1 MTSVYY
7 HRADTIGI
15 GFDRT
20 AKGSNAVAQYF
31 EPVRRRFENRDS
43 VADNLLLWFHRV
55 PWDERLRSGRT
66 LWEELVHHYYAGVEA
81 VRAMQR
87 TWAGLRAFIDE
98 ERYGETATFLRIQE
112 REARWWRDA
121 CVLYFQTFS
130 RQPIPPQYDEPEHPL
145 AYYVK
150 LLSKYVPGS

>member
-1 MTSVYY
+1 M
-7 HRADTIGI
+7 
-15 GFDRT
+15 
-20 AKGSNAVAQYF
+20 
-31 EPVRRRFENRDS
+31 
-43 VADNLLLWFHRV
+43 ADNLLLWFHRV